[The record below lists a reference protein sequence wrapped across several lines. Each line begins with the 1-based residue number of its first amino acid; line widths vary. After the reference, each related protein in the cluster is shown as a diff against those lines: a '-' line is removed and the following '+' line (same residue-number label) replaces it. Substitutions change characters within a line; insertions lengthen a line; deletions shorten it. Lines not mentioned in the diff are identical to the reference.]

1 MTSKPG
7 FAALCLGLALVTS
20 AASAAPLGSR
30 EFNKLKKDALRAVAT
45 RQYGSLRSV
54 LGELAQDDSERALEL
69 MSQLVVAAPEVFEA
83 AVEAA
88 ASMSSDE
95 VKDELLKQLDRSS
108 SKPWEK
114 IFFVEVQGLVTVT
127 THFDT
132 PGGNCELYL
141 RDKYGAQMAREVQ
154 SNNQYVQLVRR
165 VVEPTRLFV
174 WVNSSSKKCST
185 MYSIEAKVDPD

>member
-1 MTSKPG
+1 MRRT
-7 FAALCLGLALVTS
+7 LLMGLAGLWLT
-20 AASAAPLGSR
+20 ACGGAEKKLEDPDGHRHQAKPLPL
-30 EFNKLKKDALRAVAT
+30 NKVITD
-45 RQYGSLRSV
+45 SLTWDV
-54 LGELAQDDSERALEL
+54 
-69 MSQLVVAAPEVFEA
+69 
-83 AVEAA
+83 
-88 ASMSSDE
+88 
-95 VKDELLKQLDRSS
+95 DRSD
-108 SKPWEK
+108 WK